1 MIKTDQAINV
11 KPPVQSM
18 AEKREHCLQAIN
30 NLYVG
35 CGDSPMTRA
44 QHAVVDKSMALLV
57 DVINQVLPAQKAA
70 PPADP
75 AVLADEAPVEEDPVE
90 DVSEEEPEAV
100 AELE

>member
-1 MIKTDQAINV
+1 MSTPDQVTNV
-11 KPPVQSM
+11 KPRVQSV

-44 QHAVVDKSMALLV
+44 QHGVVDKSMTLLV
-57 DVINQVLPAQKAA
+57 DVVNQVFPAQKPAA
-70 PPADP
+70 PANP
-75 AVLADEAPVEEDPVE
+75 AVLADEGPVE

-100 AELE
+100 TELE